1 MVAKITYHIDSYR
14 IRPLTEKEE
23 AVKVSKDVKKLREF
37 EKTLLH
43 NYELYLKELD
53 ILLSM
58 YFIHPKC
65 MIRSNT
71 NPQCL
76 ERKSAQSDPSMITVA
91 VKCLCELLT
100 TKTHFNFRLNLM
112 MSIVTRMSTVQ
123 WNEVSGSSTLYITL
137 CSQYTL

>member
-1 MVAKITYHIDSYR
+1 MNNLSFVYSYR

-53 ILLSM
+53 TLLSM
-58 YFIHPKC
+58 YLLFIWGYV
-65 MIRSNT
+65 RTSNT
-71 NPQCL
+71 NSRCL
-76 ERKSAQSDPSMITVA
+76 ERKSAQSDTSLITVA

-123 WNEVSGSSTLYITL
+123 WNEVGWLFTCFFFGS
-137 CSQYTL
+137 

>member
-1 MVAKITYHIDSYR
+1 MWFGNRNLLARITYHLYSYR

-58 YFIHPKC
+58 YLLF
-65 MIRSNT
+65 MDIR
-71 NPQCL
+71 
-76 ERKSAQSDPSMITVA
+76 ED
-91 VKCLCELLT
+91 E
-100 TKTHFNFRLNLM
+100 
-112 MSIVTRMSTVQ
+112 
-123 WNEVSGSSTLYITL
+123 
-137 CSQYTL
+137 QY

>member
-58 YFIHPKC
+58 YFI
-65 MIRSNT
+65 
-71 NPQCL
+71 
-76 ERKSAQSDPSMITVA
+76 QSV
-91 VKCLCELLT
+91 
-100 TKTHFNFRLNLM
+100 
-112 MSIVTRMSTVQ
+112 
-123 WNEVSGSSTLYITL
+123 W
-137 CSQYTL
+137 